1 MSPSPAP
8 LATPSP
14 RLKYHRSSSLWEMT
28 VLHPLR
34 KFKGCHQYLYVIMR
48 VKKVISAVHV
58 HIFPLIIIFKK
69 KNLKTRIHHIAG
81 YFTSYPLSVETLPTV
96 NNMYMYVTY
105 PKFHLLRQSQVNHLH
120 CSLSSPPTASYK
132 NKSIKTITRYGKFSN
147 KNLLYRKILITSHYH

>member
-1 MSPSPAP
+1 MYQRYDMYSSKPSKFSCTCWAVLQTESALPVWPSSVWGSCSSSASPSRPVSPSPAP

-34 KFKGCHQYLYVIMR
+34 KFKSCHQYLYVIMR

-69 KNLKTRIHHIAG
+69 KKL
-81 YFTSYPLSVETLPTV
+81 
-96 NNMYMYVTY
+96 
-105 PKFHLLRQSQVNHLH
+105 
-120 CSLSSPPTASYK
+120 K
-132 NKSIKTITRYGKFSN
+132 NKNSSDCWIFYFISSFCGDSAYCEQHVHVC
-147 KNLLYRKILITSHYH
+147 NLPQVKQS

>member
-58 HIFPLIIIFKK
+58 QIFPLIIIFKK
-69 KNLKTRIHHIAG
+69 IKNKNSSHCWIFHFISSFCGDSAYCEQHVHVCNLPQVSSV
-81 YFTSYPLSVETLPTV
+81 TSITGE
-96 NNMYMYVTY
+96 
-105 PKFHLLRQSQVNHLH
+105 
-120 CSLSSPPTASYK
+120 SSPLFSVFSTD
-132 NKSIKTITRYGKFSN
+132 GK
-147 KNLLYRKILITSHYH
+147 L